1 MKTKEENEKHAALLK
16 SYIKFLSYLVH
27 FKKSNLTL
35 EEKKKTFQICTL
47 FPCYTRIVFKAAHVL
62 DKKLLIDSRQCYK

>member
-1 MKTKEENEKHAALLK
+1 MKTKEENEKHAALFK

-35 EEKKKTFQICTL
+35 EEKKKL
-47 FPCYTRIVFKAAHVL
+47 FKFVPCFLVIPEL
-62 DKKLLIDSRQCYK
+62 SSRQHMF